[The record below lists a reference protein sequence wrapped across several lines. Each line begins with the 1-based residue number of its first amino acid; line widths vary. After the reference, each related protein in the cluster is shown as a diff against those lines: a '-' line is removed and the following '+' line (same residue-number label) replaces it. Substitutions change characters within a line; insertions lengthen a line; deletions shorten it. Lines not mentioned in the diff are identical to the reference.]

1 MDRRLHSARALCL
14 ATILVLAVAGCGG
27 ASHKSDPASA
37 RLTPLPASAALLVG
51 GPVAPGEVIAEVGK
65 VQISK
70 AALDRGVLIEQRT
83 EIPGD
88 HQSHVR
94 QEISK
99 LIAAEWVLGEAA
111 AKGLAPSEQQVR
123 QRYEQVMSQQYPTQA
138 KFQAFL
144 SRSGES
150 VPDLLLKL
158 KEQLAIN
165 AMFEKLRSSSER
177 VTPAVAV
184 RYYAQNKAQY
194 VVSEKR
200 DMGMIRTKTAA
211 EATRV
216 KRELQSG
223 VSFASVA
230 KRLKSEQ
237 PRYTVQ
243 GLLNGLRPHIY
254 AEKELNDA
262 IFSAKPHVLSGPVS
276 VQVSRG
282 VHFRNPADIKNI
294 DGYYVFEL
302 TKIEPAHQQ
311 SFAQVKAAIARQLP
325 YMRYKTARGAFV
337 KSWREH
343 WKAKTNCRP
352 GYVVHKCRQATHP
365 LPGEAPED
373 PYTLN

>member
-1 MDRRLHSARALCL
+1 MLAL
-14 ATILVLAVAGCGG
+14 AGCGG
-27 ASHKSDPASA
+27 AAHKSAQSSA
-37 RLTPLPASAALLVG
+37 RLAPLPASTGLLVG
-51 GPVAPGEVIAEVGK
+51 GPVPPGEVIAEVGK
-65 VQISK
+65 VQIPKS
-70 AALDRGVLIEQRT
+70 ALQRGVLIEQRT
-83 EIPGD
+83 QIPGD
-88 HQSHVR
+88 HHSHVL

-111 AKGLAPSEQQVR
+111 AKGLAPTEAQVR
-123 QRYEQVMSQQYPTQA
+123 QRYEQVMPQQFGTQA

-144 SRSGES
+144 TRSGES

-165 AMFEKLRSSSER
+165 TMFEKLRTSSER

-200 DMGMIRTKTAA
+200 DMGMIRTKTAP
-211 EATRV
+211 EAARV

-223 VSFASVA
+223 VSFASIA

-243 GLLNGLRPHIY
+243 GLLNGLRPNIY

-262 IFSAKPHVLSGPVS
+262 IFSAKPNVLSGPVN

-282 VHFRNPADIKNI
+282 VHFRNPKDIKNI
-294 DGYYVFEL
+294 DGYYIFKL

-311 SFAQVKAAIARQLP
+311 SFSEVKAAIAQQLP
-325 YMRYKTARGAFV
+325 YLRYKTARGAFV
-337 KSWREH
+337 KSWRER